1 MVSGVA
7 IDSDDHHSLAFRSTR
22 QNCIP
27 QCETNQVAVM
37 PGHPGPAFGRPEC
50 KLVPGIHVLAACQV
64 KTWMAGTSPAM
75 TAVSTPADA

>member
-1 MVSGVA
+1 
-7 IDSDDHHSLAFRSTR
+7 
-22 QNCIP
+22 
-27 QCETNQVAVM
+27 M